1 MEPNEND
8 ALIVLRGMLA
18 GLIAECTD
26 AGLLDLLCKIL
37 LQAEGG

>member
-1 MEPNEND
+1 MENTGIS
-8 ALIVLRGMLA
+8 LIALRGMLA
-18 GLIAECTD
+18 DLIAECTD